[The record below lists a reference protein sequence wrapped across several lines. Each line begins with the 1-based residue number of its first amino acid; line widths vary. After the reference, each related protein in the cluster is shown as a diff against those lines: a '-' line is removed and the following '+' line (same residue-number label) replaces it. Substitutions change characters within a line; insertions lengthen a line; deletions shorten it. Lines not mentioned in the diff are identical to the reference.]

1 MNKSQST
8 RNEKVILDEKNCG
21 ATTDWYIPLGER
33 IQERFPDYTVIV
45 SGGPYR
51 GYDVSIDEVDT
62 VNKVIRVD
70 FYLPLYIDRD
80 GCVDFASDYI
90 ANEINNAA

>member
-1 MNKSQST
+1 MEKSQNT
-8 RNEKVILDEKNCG
+8 GNGKVILDEKNCG
-21 ATTDWYIPLGER
+21 ATKELYIPLGKR
-33 IQERFPDYTVIV
+33 IQERFPNYTVFV

-51 GYDVSIDEVDT
+51 PYDVKVDEIDT

-80 GCVDFASDYI
+80 DCVDFASDYI
-90 ANEINNAA
+90 ANEINKAA